1 MVFGWYTTKFVFCGE
16 RFFFHNRNV
25 IGFISYIYSAKINKP
40 FMKQPL
46 ILSTLVCLL
55 ISATTFAQS
64 QKKTSAAVKKGSA
77 KEIVG
82 QTHIIPKSSAHIG
95 TWKLISQK
103 VTYENGQ
110 MFMGDS
116 TMVFQRKILTP
127 KTFVVIIEK
136 KVPDYDNKKLAT
148 SVAGGHYTLVNGNY
162 EELTEYAAFKG
173 FETMKVN
180 YKLTIEDGKL
190 HTVGTVGGSTIYDE
204 VYIRED

>member
-1 MVFGWYTTKFVFCGE
+1 M
-16 RFFFHNRNV
+16 
-25 IGFISYIYSAKINKP
+25 KP
-40 FMKQPL
+40 QL
-46 ILSTLVCLL
+46 ILSALL
-55 ISATTFAQS
+55 CVFISASTFAQS
-64 QKKTSAAVKKGSA
+64 AKKKTTVKKGA
-77 KEIVG
+77 KNAVVG
-82 QTHIIPKSSAHIG
+82 QMHIVPKNTDHIG

-103 VTYENGQ
+103 VTYDNGQ

-127 KTFVVIIEK
+127 TTFVVVIEK
-136 KVPDYDNKKLAT
+136 KIPDYDNKKMAT

-173 FETMKVN
+173 FETMKVK

-204 VYIRED
+204 VYVRED